1 MKAKIKVLSEGGRGG
16 PPMKYGVCF
25 VDCPLP
31 IGGILHPTSVSIT
44 SIDSLNSNEQYL
56 TQNMSNHLKVN
67 KAITLLFPK
76 DIAFRVF
83 VVQIFLTILRGQHAK
98 KLYSF
103 KSL

>member
-1 MKAKIKVLSEGGRGG
+1 
-16 PPMKYGVCF
+16 MKYGVCF

-67 KAITLLFPK
+67 KAMTLLFPK
-76 DIAFRVF
+76 EISNLGALVSVIMSRR
-83 VVQIFLTILRGQHAK
+83 TK
-98 KLYSF
+98 YM
-103 KSL
+103 